1 MRSALALTLICAAT
15 ALRAPVA
22 HRRLCLKAL
31 AAPSEAER
39 RAFLAASAAT
49 LAGAAAP
56 ATASTAEP
64 TASGVG
70 KAVDKAVGRKIL
82 QIERLNVDS
91 NGQGPRKLLKPRL
104 EFSGSTVTVSNDF
117 APDPERS
124 ESFVQYLWIKNED
137 TDTIVAAK
145 EFTNKEKGP
154 PSLSASPVKPGSTYA
169 PAAYHSLYGLWL
181 GRSEIA

>member
-1 MRSALALTLICAAT
+1 M
-15 ALRAPVA
+15 A

-181 GRSEIA
+181 GRSEVA